1 MFGLT
6 KDSIG
11 WKVLRDWELI
21 KLLNPLISKY
31 QLHRKE
37 YAVSEEDFLISNMKE
52 AIEYFATTEY
62 YTKLPFRV
70 PDMESLVILSPGIEL
85 NSII

>member
-1 MFGLT
+1 M
-6 KDSIG
+6 IN
-11 WKVLRDWELI
+11 
-21 KLLNPLISKY
+21 LLNPLVSKY

-52 AIEYFATTEY
+52 AIEYFTTTEY
-62 YTKLPFRV
+62 YAKLPFRV
-70 PDMESLVILSPGIEL
+70 TDIESLVILSPGIEL